1 MPNNETYEK
10 IAEWLE
16 SYHSTKSVSKKA
28 KLKTLIVSQMI
39 PVVKHIAR
47 TIARRSTDP
56 IEDMIQ
62 AGFVGLLKA
71 IDRYNKEKNDNFK
84 VYAGYLIIGEMKH
97 FLRDKLNTIRVPGY
111 IQELSVRIHN
121 FTKDLTN
128 EELEQLTIQDV
139 AAALH
144 TTQRTIDIT
153 LQVER
158 RKNTVSIEDFPSWND
173 DNTLCYEEIIS
184 ADDYKEKAEEEDAKI
199 IFEDLINK
207 LPPEEKVIIDM
218 YYKQDMSQKQIAE
231 ALQTSQMAINRKMK
245 SAFNIIAKIT
255 NGAIATIIR
264 PVAKPSKPSV
274 RLTALLSAAN
284 IK

>member
-184 ADDYKEKAEEEDAKI
+184 TDDYKEKAEEEDAKI

-245 SAFNIIAKIT
+245 SAFNIIAKI
-255 NGAIATIIR
+255 IEDKYQKR
-264 PVAKPSKPSV
+264 AKD
-274 RLTALLSAAN
+274 N
-284 IK
+284 

>member
-139 AAALH
+139 ADALH

-158 RKNTVSIEDFPSWND
+158 RKNTVSIEDFQSWND

-231 ALQTSQMAINRKMK
+231 ALQASQMAINRKMK
-245 SAFNIIAKIT
+245 SAFNIIAKI
-255 NGAIATIIR
+255 IEDKYQKR
-264 PVAKPSKPSV
+264 AKD
-274 RLTALLSAAN
+274 N
-284 IK
+284 